1 MNLQQLRYLIAT
13 ADEGTMTRAAE
24 AVHVAQPA
32 LSRAVRSLESEIG
45 VTVFERKG
53 RGVKVTRQGH
63 EVIASARRI
72 MAEVDRLAGLG
83 HQQVLRVSA
92 ITGQAHEVG
101 SPSIGAYVTGGH
113 GRVALD
119 VADTSEEVVG
129 QVRDGRAHLGII
141 ELPAPPDLWVT
152 SLGWQEVVLL
162 HPPDWSLDDPLD
174 MQTLA
179 ALPLLSPGSGNWR
192 HIALE
197 TNLRTLGVTPYIAAE
212 TTERDLVTDL
222 VVQGAG
228 AWFSYG
234 RQAQAAV
241 AAGAGLVHLRPRVVR
256 EIGIVAAVDP
266 TDAAKDFVEIAR
278 VETEPTLLPVGDP
291 RLENATWISGGEI
304 LGTSP
309 PPTSVRPPPPQ
320 P

>member
-24 AVHVAQPA
+24 ALHVAQPA
-32 LSRAVRSLESEIG
+32 LSRAIRSLEAEIG

-63 EVIASARRI
+63 EVIASARRVL
-72 MAEVDRLAGLG
+72 AEVDRLASLG
-83 HQQVLRVSA
+83 RHQVLRVSA
-92 ITGQAHEVG
+92 IAGQAHEVG
-101 SPSIGAYVTGGH
+101 SPTIAGYVTSGQ

-119 VADTSEEVVG
+119 VADTSQAVVE
-129 QVRDGRAHLGII
+129 QVRDGRAHLGIV

-152 SLGWQEVVLL
+152 SLGWQEMVLV

-174 MQTLA
+174 LQVLA
-179 ALPLLSPGSGNWR
+179 TLPLLSPGSDNWR
-192 HIALE
+192 HVALE
-197 TNLRTLGVTPYIAAE
+197 TNLRTMGITPNIAAE
-212 TTERDLVTDL
+212 SAERDVIPSL

-234 RQAQAAV
+234 RQAEAAV
-241 AAGAGLVHLRPRVVR
+241 ASGAGLVHLRPPAVR
-256 EIGIVAAVDP
+256 EIGIVSVDEP
-266 TDAAKDFVEIAR
+266 TDAARIFVDIAR
-278 VETEPTLLPVGDP
+278 VETAATLLPVGDP
-291 RLENATWISGGEI
+291 LLEHATWISGGEI

-309 PPTSVRPPPPQ
+309 PPTSARPPRVQ
-320 P
+320 T

>member
-24 AVHVAQPA
+24 ALHVAQPA
-32 LSRAVRSLESEIG
+32 LSRAVRSLEAEIG

-53 RGVKVTRQGH
+53 RGVRITPQGH
-63 EVIASARRI
+63 EVIATARRI
-72 MAEVDRLAGLG
+72 LAEVDRLATLG
-83 HQQVLRVSA
+83 HQQILRVSA
-92 ITGQAHEVG
+92 VTGQAHEVG
-101 SPSIGAYVTGGH
+101 SPTIAGYVTGGH

-119 VADTSEEVVG
+119 VADTSDEVVD

-152 SLGWQEVVLL
+152 SLGWQEMVLL
-162 HPPDWSLDDPLD
+162 HPPDWTLDDPLD
-174 MQTLA
+174 VQALA
-179 ALPLLSPGSGNWR
+179 SLPLLSPGSGNWR
-192 HIALE
+192 HVALE
-197 TNLRTLGVTPYIAAE
+197 TNLRTVGVTPNIAAE
-212 TTERDLVTDL
+212 TTERDLITDL

-241 AAGAGLVHLRPRVVR
+241 GAGAGLVHLSPRVVR

-266 TDAAKDFVEIAR
+266 TDAAKDFVDIAR
-278 VETEPTLLPVGDP
+278 VETESTLLPAGDP

-304 LGTSP
+304 LGSSP
-309 PPTSVRPPPPQ
+309 PPSSVRPAPPQ
-320 P
+320 A